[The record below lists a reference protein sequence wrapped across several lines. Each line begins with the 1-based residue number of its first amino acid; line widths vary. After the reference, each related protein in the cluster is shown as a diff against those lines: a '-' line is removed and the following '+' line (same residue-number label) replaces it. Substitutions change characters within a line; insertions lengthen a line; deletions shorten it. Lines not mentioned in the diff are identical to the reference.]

1 MPVFLPFINFTS
13 KILTFPNTKETL
25 FLKRNKKSLNFK
37 SLLRISLIF
46 NPSTLAIFRLNFLM
60 YKIYKKKNGFLILTI
75 PLFQSLLQ
83 KDKALMHS
91 HTLFV
96 HNCLINF
103 SQLNLRPSK
112 GIVSKEIKLY
122 WLLSIRYSLMHLLRV
137 QILIM

>member
-25 FLKRNKKSLNFK
+25 FLKLNKKSHNFK
-37 SLLRISLIF
+37 SLLRISPIY

-60 YKIYKKKNGFLILTI
+60 YKIYKKENGFLILTI
-75 PLFQSLLQ
+75 PLFQSLSQ

-96 HNCLINF
+96 HNYLINF
-103 SQLNLRPSK
+103 SLLNFPPSK
-112 GIVSKEIKLY
+112 DTVSKEIKLY
-122 WLLSIRYSLMHLLRV
+122 QLLSIRYSLMHLLRV